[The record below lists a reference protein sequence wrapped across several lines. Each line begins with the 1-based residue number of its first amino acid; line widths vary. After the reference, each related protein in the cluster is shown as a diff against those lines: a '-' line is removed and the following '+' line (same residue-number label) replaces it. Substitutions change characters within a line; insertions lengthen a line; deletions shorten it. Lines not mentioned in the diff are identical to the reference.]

1 MREPVAISVA
11 LGAVLSTGVALLG
24 LYIAL
29 TPEQMA
35 VWIAFG
41 NAVIALG
48 VAVYARANVT
58 PTAAPVLPTGTAV
71 TTPGGMPASVTR
83 LYPNDGP

>member
-11 LGAVLSTGVALLG
+11 LGAVLSTGVALVG
-24 LYIAL
+24 LYIGMAPEIQAL
-29 TPEQMA
+29 
-35 VWIAFG
+35 WIAFG

-48 VAVYARANVT
+48 VAAFARSQST

-71 TTPGGMPASVTR
+71 TTPTGDPAKVVK
-83 LYPNDGP
+83 LYA